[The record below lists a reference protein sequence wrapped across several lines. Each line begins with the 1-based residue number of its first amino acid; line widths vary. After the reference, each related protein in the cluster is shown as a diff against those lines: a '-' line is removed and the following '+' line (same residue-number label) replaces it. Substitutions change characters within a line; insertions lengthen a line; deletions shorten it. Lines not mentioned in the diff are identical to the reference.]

1 MPILKRKVYAHSAP
15 SPTSSDV
22 KLTEKDLVPIAEF
35 ARYIKTGALSSGLKP
50 WLQSNPNF
58 LSDYYEAR
66 LQQAIPFFFN
76 SGKEAQG
83 RAYAHGSS
91 PFPPVASC
99 PPSSCPLSSCPLSS
113 SLIINLLSFHPF
125 KFIPSAAF
133 TIFKSLR
140 AHGVDNFIRKL
151 GASAS
156 PLTSALLFC
165 FKTPQFF
172 RH

>member
-1 MPILKRKVYAHSAP
+1 MPVLKRKVHAHSAP

-50 WLQSNPNF
+50 WLQSNPDF

-66 LQQAIPFFFN
+66 LQLAIPFFFN

-91 PFPPVASC
+91 PLPPDASC
-99 PPSSCPLSSCPLSS
+99 PPSS
-113 SLIINLLSFHPF
+113 
-125 KFIPSAAF
+125 
-133 TIFKSLR
+133 
-140 AHGVDNFIRKL
+140 
-151 GASAS
+151 
-156 PLTSALLFC
+156 
-165 FKTPQFF
+165 
-172 RH
+172 